1 MTKKKN
7 ILVTGA
13 TGFIGKSLLKRL
25 VALGHNV
32 SILVRRDSDL
42 SVVGDVLSKIK
53 FFYFDGDYDSIDAAF
68 SGSNFDLVFH
78 LAAFGNYEHESSAIS
93 RMIDSNIKLGTFI
106 LEAMKNHGC
115 KNIVSTSTYW
125 QHYGGKK
132 KYEPI
137 ALYAATKKS
146 FEDIIEYYAISSGF
160 RAITL
165 KLYDVYG
172 YSDHR
177 KKFINSLFGTK
188 SGAEYD
194 LTEGKQLFYMV
205 FIDDVV
211 DGYLTAAQ
219 LVLNGS
225 SQAGNHKVYALRG
238 RQKHSLRQIVS
249 MIFEISKKSFNA
261 NWGRKPYYPLQIM
274 RPFSEKILPGWVAK
288 TSLKDGIKIIIKNN
302 SHDKF

>member
-1 MTKKKN
+1 M
-7 ILVTGA
+7 
-13 TGFIGKSLLKRL
+13 
-25 VALGHNV
+25 

-42 SVVGDVLSKIK
+42 TIIGDVLDKIK
-53 FFYFDGDYDSIDAAF
+53 FFYFDGEYDSIDKVF
-68 SGSNFDLVFH
+68 RESKFDLVFH

-106 LEAMKNHGC
+106 LEAMKNYGC
-115 KNIVSTSTYW
+115 KNIISTSTYW

-146 FEDIIEYYAISSGF
+146 FEDIIEYYAISSGIK
-160 RAITL
+160 AITL

-172 YSDHR
+172 YGDHR
-177 KKFINSLFGTK
+177 KKFINSLFGAK

-194 LTEGKQLFYMV
+194 LTEGRQLFYMV

-219 LVLNGS
+219 LVLNRS

-238 RQKHSLRQIVS
+238 RQKHSLRQVVS

-274 RPFSEKILPGWVAK
+274 HPFSEKILPGWAAK
-288 TSLKDGIKIIIKNN
+288 TSLKDGIKIIIKKK
-302 SHDKF
+302 SHDQL

>member
-42 SVVGDVLSKIK
+42 SVLEDVLSRIK

-146 FEDIIEYYAISSGF
+146 FEDIIEYYAISSGIK
-160 RAITL
+160 AITL

-177 KKFINSLFGTK
+177 KKFINSLF
-188 SGAEYD
+188 SAEDGAEYD
-194 LTEGKQLFYMV
+194 LTEGRQLFYMV

-219 LVLNGS
+219 LLS
-225 SQAGNHKVYALRG
+225 DKSTRAGYHEVYALRG
-238 RQKHSLRQIVS
+238 KEKYSLRQIVS
-249 MIFEISKKSFNA
+249 MIFKISKKSFSA
-261 NWGRKPYYPLQIM
+261 NWGEKPYYSLQIM
-274 RPFSEKILPGWVAK
+274 RPYSEKILPGWTSK